1 MEEVELDLKQLFLI
15 VIKRWWLMLLIPL
28 VAAGITAY
36 LSYNVLDPVYEA
48 NTTLYVINKQSEN
61 QTTIAQSDLTV
72 SGLLVQDY
80 KEIIV
85 SRTVTQEVIDQLGL
99 ISLTTEELAD
109 KITVTAKNNTR
120 ILEIRVKD
128 ENPERAKNI
137 TDALASV
144 FIERVVELM
153 KVDNVS
159 IVDAAVVP
167 NAPVAPRPLRNTAI
181 AAAAG
186 LLLAIGAAFLLE
198 FLDDTI
204 KTSEDVE
211 KHLGLT
217 VLGTI
222 PVFTLK

>member
-15 VIKRWWLMLLIPL
+15 IIKRWWLMLLIPL
-28 VAAGITAY
+28 VAAGVTAY
-36 LSYNVLDPVYEA
+36 LSYYVLDPVYEA

-72 SGLLVQDY
+72 GGLLVQDY

-99 ISLTTEELAD
+99 IGLTTDELAD
-109 KITVTAKNNTR
+109 KITVEAKNNTR

-128 ENPERAKNI
+128 ENPERAKKI

-167 NAPVAPRPLRNTAI
+167 NAPVEPRPLRNTAI

>member
-28 VAAGITAY
+28 VAAGVTAY
-36 LSYNVLDPVYEA
+36 LSYYVLDPVYEA

-72 SGLLVQDY
+72 GGLLVQDY

-99 ISLTTEELAD
+99 IGLTSNDLAD

-137 TDALASV
+137 TAALASV
-144 FIERVVELM
+144 FVERVVELM

-167 NAPVAPRPLRNTAI
+167 NTPVEPRPLRNTAI
-181 AAAAG
+181 AAVAG

>member
-28 VAAGITAY
+28 VAAGVTAY
-36 LSYNVLDPVYEA
+36 LSYYVLDPVYEA

-72 SGLLVQDY
+72 GGLLVQDY

-85 SRTVTQEVIDQLGL
+85 SRTVTQEVINQLGL

-109 KITVTAKNNTR
+109 KIAVEAKNNTR

-128 ENPERAKNI
+128 QNPERAKNI

-167 NAPVAPRPLRNTAI
+167 NAPVEPRPLRNTAI
-181 AAAAG
+181 AAVAG